1 MWLINTTTIAL
12 EVKNVSSTPY
22 AILSHTWGDDEV
34 TFEDMMTGQE
44 KGKKGYVKI
53 IHTCRLAKERGI
65 AYAWVDTCCV
75 DKRSSAELAEAIN
88 SMFNWYKLSE
98 VCFSHLEDLESHRG
112 PQDDQI
118 PGLSSCRWFTRGWT
132 LQELIASRNLE
143 FYDSAW
149 NYRGTKAGL
158 RGRISGITGID
169 IAVLED
175 NAILETIPVA
185 KRMSW
190 AADRETTRVEDL
202 AYCLLGIFGVN
213 MPMLYGEGTKAFG
226 RLQEE
231 IIKETTD
238 LSIFAWKA
246 NLSVGKPLREV
257 RPQGFRGILAS
268 SPSEFVHC
276 KNLRRTSTM
285 RYGYEYSMTNKGL
298 KLETFLGE
306 SVNKEYVLNLACE
319 ITQTYGFFTKRKV
332 GVYLTKT
339 ADGFVRSRPHELF
352 KTYDSLLWAGPRHK
366 IFIRKQVTPFGS
378 TDLAR
383 RLEMNIA
390 SQFNI
395 CPGFKLVSFA
405 AKPADLWDTLR
416 QEFVTDGS
424 EQFTGFLNFQLADNA
439 KTFMYRIYVVCG
451 LEMNPWSGD
460 LQPWMSIYNST
471 DKEYPDIVDC
481 VDGYYSS
488 YGEEYYLHKL
498 RDYVLSRDEVG
509 KNGRPQEISLPSS
522 DAAHR
527 LHISL
532 GALQRSSD
540 SSHTITV
547 NIWNIG

>member
-1 MWLINTTTIAL
+1 MWLINTTTVAL
-12 EVKNVSSTPY
+12 EDKNISSTPY
-22 AILSHTWGDDEV
+22 AILSHTWGEDEV

-65 AYAWVDTCCV
+65 AHAWVDTCCV

-98 VCFSHLEDLESHRG
+98 VCFAHLEDLDLHHG
-112 PQDDQI
+112 PEDDQLS
-118 PGLSSCRWFTRGWT
+118 GLSSCRWFTRGWT

-149 NYRGTKAGL
+149 NYRGTKAQL
-158 RGRISGITGID
+158 QERISGITGID
-169 IAVLED
+169 TAVLED
-175 NAILETIPVA
+175 NAILETIPVG

-190 AADRETTRVEDL
+190 AANRETTRVEDL

-213 MPMLYGEGTKAFG
+213 MPMLYGEGNKAFG

-238 LSIFAWKA
+238 LSIFAWKSS
-246 NLSVGKPLREV
+246 LYEEKHLGTSRLQE
-257 RPQGFRGILAS
+257 FRGILAL
-268 SPSEFVHC
+268 SPSEFAHC
-276 KNLRRTSTM
+276 RKLHRTSTI
-285 RYGYEYSMTNKGL
+285 RYGHEYSMTNKGL
-298 KLETFLGE
+298 RLETFLGE
-306 SVNKEYVLNLACE
+306 SKNKEYVLNLACK
-319 ITQTYGFFTKRKV
+319 IPNDDSYPKV

-339 ADGFVRSRPHELF
+339 ADGFVRSQPHELF
-352 KTYDSLLWAGPRHK
+352 ETYDDLLWAGPRHQ
-366 IFIRKQVTPFGS
+366 IFIRKHVTSFGS

-416 QEFVTDGS
+416 QEFVTDRS
-424 EQFTGFLNFQLADNA
+424 EHFTGFLDFQLADTA
-439 KTFMYRIYVVCG
+439 KTFIYRIYVVCG
-451 LEMNPWSGD
+451 LTVNSPSGD
-460 LQPWMSIYNST
+460 LKPWMSIYNST
-471 DKEYPDIVDC
+471 DKEYPDIMRC

-488 YGEEYYLHKL
+488 YGEEYYLHEL
-498 RDYVLSRDEVG
+498 RDYVLIYGAVRRV
-509 KNGRPQEISLPSS
+509 GRPREISLPSS

-532 GALQRSSD
+532 GTLQRSPG

-547 NIWNIG
+547 NVSNMG

>member
-98 VCFSHLEDLESHRG
+98 VCFAHLEDLKIHRG
-112 PQDDQI
+112 PQDD
-118 PGLSSCRWFTRGWT
+118 PLSGMSSCRWFTRGWT

-158 RGRISGITGID
+158 RGGISGLTGID

-213 MPMLYGEGTKAFG
+213 MPMLYGEGTKAFS

-246 NLSVGKPLREV
+246 NLYAGKPLREV

-276 KNLRRTSTM
+276 KRLRRTSTM
-285 RYGYEYSMTNKGL
+285 RYGHEYSMTNKGL
-298 KLETFLGE
+298 RLETFLGE
-306 SVNKEYVLNLACE
+306 SKNKEYVLNLACE
-319 ITQTYGFFTKRKV
+319 IPDGYGNPKV

-352 KTYDSLLWAGPRHK
+352 ETHDSLLWAGPRHK
-366 IFIRKQVTPFGS
+366 IFIRKHVTPFGS

-405 AKPADLWDTLR
+405 AKPADLWDHLR
-416 QEFVTDGS
+416 QEFVTDRS
-424 EQFTGFLNFQLADNA
+424 EQFTGFLNFQLADTA
-439 KTFMYRIYVVCG
+439 KTFIYRIYVVCG
-451 LEMNPWSGD
+451 LAMDPSSGD
-460 LQPWMSIYNST
+460 LKPWMSIYNST
-471 DKEYPDIVDC
+471 DNECADIMRC

-488 YGEEYYLHKL
+488 YGEEYYLHEL
-498 RDYVLSRDEVG
+498 RDCVLVWGDARRNV
-509 KNGRPQEISLPSS
+509 RPQEISLPSS

-532 GALQRSSD
+532 GTLQRSLGSP
-540 SSHTITV
+540 HTITV
-547 NIWNIG
+547 NVSNMG